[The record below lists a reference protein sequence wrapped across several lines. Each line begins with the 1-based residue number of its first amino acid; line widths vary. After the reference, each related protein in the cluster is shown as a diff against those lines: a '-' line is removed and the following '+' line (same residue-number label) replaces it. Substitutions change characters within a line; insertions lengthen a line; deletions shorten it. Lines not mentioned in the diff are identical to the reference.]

1 MKMNLHKSSCELD
14 AANILMF
21 NWLGSVYQRTRVFQ
35 GLHDVLQLPLTD
47 LFSREELCFP
57 KVIAQNHA
65 SKVKL
70 IQTLLIHSS
79 QRHEEDCLKANEK
92 SIDQCM
98 EPSPHSATEGVYF
111 KQGWLS
117 AAVTASIFLN
127 IHLSEQCTSL
137 R

>member
-21 NWLGSVYQRTRVFQ
+21 NWLGWVYQRTRVFQ
-35 GLHDVLQLPLTD
+35 GLPLLLTD
-47 LFSREELCFP
+47 LFRREELCFP
-57 KVIAQNHA
+57 KVIARNHA

-70 IQTLLIHSS
+70 IQTLLFHSS
-79 QRHEEDCLKANEK
+79 QTHEEDCLKANEK

-127 IHLSEQCTSL
+127 IHLSEQCRSL

>member
-1 MKMNLHKSSCELD
+1 MKMNLHKSSCELN

-21 NWLGSVYQRTRVFQ
+21 NWLGPVYQRTRVFQ
-35 GLHDVLQLPLTD
+35 GLHAALPLLLTD
-47 LFSREELCFP
+47 LFSGEEVYFP

-65 SKVKL
+65 SKAKL
-70 IQTLLIHSS
+70 IQTLLIHSW
-79 QRHEEDCLKANEK
+79 QTRGQGCLKANEK

-98 EPSPHSATEGVYF
+98 EPSPHGATEGVYF

-127 IHLSEQCTSL
+127 IHLSEQCRSL